1 MLQQQYENVKRGGN
15 NLANTNEEIRKRI
28 AAADLKYWQVAEA
41 AGISPYSF
49 SIWLR
54 HELCGERLARIEA
67 AIDRLTGG
75 VDVGA
80 SRHT

>member
-1 MLQQQYENVKRGGN
+1 M
-15 NLANTNEEIRKRI
+15 NTNEKIRKRI
-28 AAADLKYWQVAEA
+28 AFAGLKYWQVAEA
-41 AGISPYSF
+41 AGVSPYTF

-54 HELCGERLARIEA
+54 HELHGERLSRIEA
-67 AIDRLTGG
+67 AIDDLTGG